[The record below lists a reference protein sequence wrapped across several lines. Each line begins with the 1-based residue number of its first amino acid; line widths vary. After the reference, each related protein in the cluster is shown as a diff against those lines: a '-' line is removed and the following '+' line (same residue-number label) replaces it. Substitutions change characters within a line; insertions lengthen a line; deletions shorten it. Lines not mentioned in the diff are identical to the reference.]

1 MSWSQQ
7 TTPLSCRDHRPCNE
21 RIKLN
26 RLRRPAN
33 ALRSLAHPGTSD
45 DVMSD
50 VSFYRRRRAWSRDVR
65 SRDVCFPRDGANNE
79 LDQIFAAASSIYT
92 KEATPASSCGYLCEL
107 NEIYEHVLL
116 LNPSLKSSVVFRQLI
131 RCMSTKRNTMPEFQ
145 ANLIPV
151 SILITNRLAKKCS
164 SCAMHN
170 C

>member
-1 MSWSQQ
+1 
-7 TTPLSCRDHRPCNE
+7 
-21 RIKLN
+21 
-26 RLRRPAN
+26 
-33 ALRSLAHPGTSD
+33 
-45 DVMSD
+45 MSD

-151 SILITNRLAKKCS
+151 SILITNRLAKNVVLVRCTIVNPLMGTGNHSAASNNMKLVHWPLMGGLS
-164 SCAMHN
+164 HTQLHSPKHGRYKI
-170 C
+170 